1 MYILAFLML
10 LLVGVWFLSLVV
22 HIGVKVVRFCFEI
35 ELVIKVFGRALFK
48 RKWQG
53 DWFDRLTE
61 RWKESSNE
69 QVVPRDDKNKGKM
82 HGIVPNLLRVGRWKT
97 FIWRAEVGL
106 EDAMVTAIV
115 VGSVW
120 SLQGIIWERWI
131 RDTKCITMISC
142 RPNFGEL
149 MIYSEATCI
158 VRFRFGDII
167 KEFAKG
173 YLKSKRRK
181 VA

>member
-69 QVVPRDDKNKGKM
+69 EVVPRDDKNKGKM

-97 FIWRAEVGL
+97 FI
-106 EDAMVTAIV
+106 
-115 VGSVW
+115 
-120 SLQGIIWERWI
+120 
-131 RDTKCITMISC
+131 
-142 RPNFGEL
+142 
-149 MIYSEATCI
+149 
-158 VRFRFGDII
+158 
-167 KEFAKG
+167 
-173 YLKSKRRK
+173 
-181 VA
+181 